1 MASLKEQAAHC
12 IINSTT
18 IAANPND
25 HKFYGGGGGGG
36 GGDSHSFSQDVQSWL
51 QSSQNPQFE
60 ANLNMENVSYYA
72 GGGMNLH
79 NPNVKYENSS
89 FVEENHSFGSF
100 DSLEMQSNEE
110 GQWPFQDDADD
121 LQSVAFRYIQH
132 S

>member
-12 IINSTT
+12 FINSSTT
-18 IAANPND
+18 AANPND
-25 HKFYGGGGGGG
+25 HKFYGGGGG

-51 QSSQNPQFE
+51 QNPQFE
-60 ANLNMENVSYYA
+60 DGNLNMSYNY
-72 GGGMNLH
+72 GMNLH

-89 FVEENHSFGSF
+89 FVEENQSF
-100 DSLEMQSNEE
+100 DSLEMQSNDE